1 MIRRTFLHITNDYL
15 DGKITIKE
23 FFKQIE
29 EYEKTVKPN
38 KAISEASD
46 ERNFKI

>member
-15 DGKITIKE
+15 DGKINIKE

-38 KAISEASD
+38 ETVNG
-46 ERNFKI
+46 ENKI